1 MLTAL
6 RTPQAARL
14 ILLDPELRVH
24 DTPGLYV
31 FSGAAFPTCPG
42 INPTLT
48 LAALVYRAAER
59 LVERLKTGEEP

>member
-1 MLTAL
+1 MGEDPGQTVVN
-6 RTPQAARL
+6 
-14 ILLDPELRVH
+14 PELRVH

-48 LAALVYRAAER
+48 LMALVYRAAER